1 MKSKASF
8 SIIRLSILTV
18 IRKENTMAT
27 YYIGADVHKRMYA
40 HRLLDWYQ
48 LLIPSMVWI
57 FKASA
62 DIVLDSDR

>member
-1 MKSKASF
+1 
-8 SIIRLSILTV
+8 
-18 IRKENTMAT
+18 MAT